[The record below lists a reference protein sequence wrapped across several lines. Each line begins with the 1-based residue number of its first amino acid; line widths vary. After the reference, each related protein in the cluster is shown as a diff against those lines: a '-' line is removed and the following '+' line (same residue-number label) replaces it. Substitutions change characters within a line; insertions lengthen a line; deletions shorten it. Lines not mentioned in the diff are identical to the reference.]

1 MFTSRAEYRILLRQD
16 NADLRLTPLVNEIG
30 MHGMEERMEQVRE
43 KNEALIELKKYFSQE
58 SISPQEVNPYL
69 EKQGASPLKQ
79 SVKVDSLLLR
89 PEVSL
94 SELQAAVPK
103 IDRAISAYDEEVLNM
118 SEINLKYA
126 GYIRREQEMV
136 EKMERL
142 DGVTLGERIDYARIE
157 SLSSEAQEKLSKI
170 RPLTIG
176 QASRISGV
184 SPSDVSVLLVHV
196 GR

>member
-1 MFTSRAEYRILLRQD
+1 
-16 NADLRLTPLVNEIG
+16 
-30 MHGMEERMEQVRE
+30 MEQVRE